1 MDYTNKLENILEG
14 VENYR
19 FDDMNVDEW
28 KELTT
33 HTLKGAIAREQ
44 AHQEADE
51 LANSIWNR
59 LGSRGKE
66 SPEPKLNE
74 NQEIVLEY
82 LKKESKNNLAPIL
95 MLSKFG
101 WEHFGDELPKT
112 VANAYHA
119 LNDKKDDIEVLQA
132 FTTWALNQ

>member
-1 MDYTNKLENILEG
+1 MSEYIKKLENILEG

-19 FDDMNVDEW
+19 YDDMSCAEW
-28 KELTT
+28 EEVTK
-33 HTLKGAIAREQ
+33 HVLKGAIAREK
-44 AHQEADE
+44 ANQEADE
-51 LANSIWNR
+51 LASSIWNK
-59 LGSRGKE
+59 LGNLS
-66 SPEPKLNE
+66 EPKLNK

-132 FTTWALNQ
+132 FATWALDQC

>member
-1 MDYTNKLENILEG
+1 MSKLIDKEKLIEELLKLPGVGSNSNAMDVI
-14 VENYR
+14 YR
-19 FDDMNVDEW
+19 F
-28 KELTT
+28 
-33 HTLKGAIAREQ
+33 
-44 AHQEADE
+44 
-51 LANSIWNR
+51 
-59 LGSRGKE
+59 E
-66 SPEPKLNE
+66 SPEVELNE

-119 LNDKKDDIEVLQA
+119 LNDKKDDIEILQVFA
-132 FTTWALNQ
+132 TWALDQC